1 MNIVV
6 FETETWAQTAWQ
18 RMKDHHEVKLLEEF
32 LTSSNA
38 DEYADAKVISTDL
51 SRLDAAIL
59 EKIKDLK
66 LIARRFPA
74 APSLW

>member
-18 RMKDHHEVKLLEEF
+18 RMKGDHKVRLVEEF

-38 DEYADAKVISTDL
+38 AEYAEAKVISIDL
-51 SRLDAAIL
+51 SRLDAQIL
-59 EKIKDLK
+59 EKI
-66 LIARRFPA
+66 
-74 APSLW
+74 